1 MSIPSGQRHE
11 ICRAIHAEQN
21 VIIQA
26 SLHGVSLKNS
36 TIYCTHPPCIIC
48 AKMLVNAKIRHYVT
62 FGKYADNSFKELFDE
77 VGIKVDILDK
87 PSDKISFLN
96 T

>member
-1 MSIPSGQRHE
+1 
-11 ICRAIHAEQN
+11 
-21 VIIQA
+21 
-26 SLHGVSLKNS
+26 
-36 TIYCTHPPCIIC
+36 
-48 AKMLVNAKIRHYVT
+48 MLVNAKIRHYVT